1 MPVGE
6 RALSVGLEKKMQTQ
20 LLVTRY
26 YAIYV
31 RSVFDRFTL
40 STWVI
45 SIINSH
51 SNNLNELTDSFRKKF
66 GLEKNPSLSEK
77 VYLARKKS

>member
-20 LLVTRY
+20 LLVTTY

-31 RSVFDRFTL
+31 RSVFDRFDQVQNVAEQ
-40 STWVI
+40 W
-45 SIINSH
+45 
-51 SNNLNELTDSFRKKF
+51 NLLDRE
-66 GLEKNPSLSEK
+66 P
-77 VYLARKKS
+77 